1 MLTKRHAAAAAILG
15 LVALAPGTALAYV
28 GPGAGLSAIGTFLA
42 LLAACVLAVVGFIWY
57 PVKRLLGGKSRSAAQ
72 RRDDASEA
80 ETGRRTTGRQ

>member
-15 LVALAPGTALAYV
+15 FVALAPGTALAYV

-57 PVKRLLGGKSRSAAQ
+57 PVKRLLGGKSRSAQ
-72 RRDDASEA
+72 RRDDASDA
-80 ETGRRTTGRQ
+80 ETGRRTTGRH